1 MKKVLLL
8 LVALISTYGFSQ
20 SINNYKYVIIPLKY
34 EFMRT
39 DNQYRLATLSK
50 FNLNKAG
57 FEAYYENEH
66 LAVTTERCDL
76 MYFDVIKEK
85 SFLTT
90 KLHAVLKDCYGKVIY
105 ESETGISKEKDYQL
119 AYSEAL
125 DKAFVSIGSLGYQY
139 AGAVKEMKNAA
150 APVKEQST
158 TVEVKEVAA
167 VANKVTPTAVVAP
180 KVAVQS
186 SGALYVQPIA
196 NGYQLVDTTPKVVM
210 KVYKTSNESNF
221 IAEKDGN
228 NGVLVLKEGV
238 WFFEYYKNGTLFSEK
253 IDVKF

>member
-34 EFMRT
+34 EFMRS
-39 DNQYRLATLSK
+39 DNQYRLATLTK

-57 FEAYYENEH
+57 FEAYYENEQP
-66 LAVTTERCDL
+66 AVITERCDL
-76 MYFDVIKEK
+76 MYFEVIKEK

-90 KLHAVLKDCYGKVIY
+90 KLHAIFKDCYGKVIY
-105 ESETGISKEKDYQL
+105 ESETGMSKEKDYQL

-125 DKAFVSIGSLGYQY
+125 NKAFVSIEGLNYKYSGP
-139 AGAVKEMKNAA
+139 VEEMKNTVT
-150 APVKEQST
+150 PIREQSK
-158 TVEVKEVAA
+158 TVEVREVAA
-167 VANKVTPTAVVAP
+167 VVNKVTPNAVVAP

-186 SGALYVQPIA
+186 SGALYAQPIA
-196 NGYQLVDTTPKVVM
+196 NGYQLVDSTPKVVM

-221 IAEKDGN
+221 IAEKEGT
-228 NGVLVLKEGV
+228 NGVLVLKGEQ
-238 WFFEYYKNGTLFSEK
+238 WFFEYYKNGTLYSENVE
-253 IDVKF
+253 VKF